1 MFRCLP
7 AIAVLLFGA
16 PAVIASEPPLIC
28 FGNEPSWS
36 VELPTPD
43 SARFAT
49 PDDEAIL
56 FRGGITRNDVL
67 RESVWRGS
75 PAAGRDLVLF
85 LRDAACSDTMS
96 DTEHPVTARVSLPD
110 GRFLAGCC
118 RIPATEANDAATVSL
133 EANSWRLASLS
144 GKESNELA
152 GLERPVWTR
161 FEAGRISG
169 FSGCNNF
176 MGSYT
181 VEGDRVTLGQLAGT
195 LMACTEPAQSID
207 NVVRAQFA
215 GTLRYE
221 IIGSQLSLTAASG
234 KILTFEQEPEPML
247 AATTWQ
253 VTGFNNNRSAVV
265 GIVADAEI
273 SLSFDATTV
282 TANTGCNTARASYST
297 QGSSI
302 QIGTAASTR
311 RMCAEELMIQER
323 EFIAALESAV
333 KWRID
338 GNVLDMH
345 RADEERA
352 IFANR
357 VR

>member
-1 MFRCLP
+1 MDIYSMFRFLP
-7 AIAVLLFGA
+7 AIAILFFGA
-16 PAVIASEPPLIC
+16 TAVIASEPPATGL
-28 FGNEPSWS
+28 GTEPS
-36 VELPTPD
+36 
-43 SARFAT
+43 
-49 PDDEAIL
+49 
-56 FRGGITRNDVL
+56 
-67 RESVWRGS
+67 
-75 PAAGRDLVLF
+75 
-85 LRDAACSDTMS
+85 M
-96 DTEHPVTARVSLPD
+96 
-110 GRFLAGCC
+110 
-118 RIPATEANDAATVSL
+118 SL
-133 EANSWRLASLS
+133 EASAWRLTGLP
-144 GKESNELA
+144 GRNPGDLA
-152 GLERPVWTR
+152 GLERPVLTR

-181 VEGDRVTLGQLAGT
+181 LEDNRVTVGQLAGT
-195 LMACTEPAQSID
+195 LMACPEPANSLD
-207 NVVRAQFA
+207 NAFRAAFA

-221 IIGSQLSLTAASG
+221 ITGSQLKLTAASG
-234 KILTFEQEPEPML
+234 EILTFEAEPEPKL
-247 AATTWQ
+247 AGTTWQ
-253 VTGFNNNRSAVV
+253 VTGFNNNRHAVV
-265 GIVADAEI
+265 GPVADAEI
-273 SLSFDATTV
+273 SLSFDAETV

-302 QIGTAASTR
+302 QIGTSASTR

-338 GNVLDMH
+338 GDVLDMH

>member
-1 MFRCLP
+1 MLKEEQIPPLPALQLCSYKVRPVMDIYSMFRFLP
-7 AIAVLLFGA
+7 AIAILFFGTT
-16 PAVIASEPPLIC
+16 AVIAGEPPATG
-28 FGNEPSWS
+28 FGTEPS
-36 VELPTPD
+36 
-43 SARFAT
+43 
-49 PDDEAIL
+49 
-56 FRGGITRNDVL
+56 
-67 RESVWRGS
+67 
-75 PAAGRDLVLF
+75 
-85 LRDAACSDTMS
+85 M
-96 DTEHPVTARVSLPD
+96 
-110 GRFLAGCC
+110 
-118 RIPATEANDAATVSL
+118 SL
-133 EANSWRLASLS
+133 EASAWRLTGLP
-144 GKESNELA
+144 GRNQDELA
-152 GLERPVWTR
+152 GLERPVLTR
-161 FEAGRISG
+161 FAAGRISG

-181 VEGDRVTLGQLAGT
+181 LEDDRVTVGQLAGT
-195 LMACTEPAQSID
+195 LMACPEPANSLD
-207 NVVRAQFA
+207 NAFRAAFA

-221 IIGSQLSLTAASG
+221 ITGSQLKLTAASG
-234 KILTFEQEPEPML
+234 EILTFEAEPEPKL
-247 AATTWQ
+247 AGTTWQ
-253 VTGFNNNRSAVV
+253 VTGFNNNRHAVV
-265 GIVADAEI
+265 GPVADAEI
-273 SLSFDATTV
+273 SLSFDAETV
-282 TANTGCNTARASYST
+282 TADTGCNTARASYST